1 MDHPEPFRAQI
12 GSEKTYTGDI
22 AARPVEAGDEAELD
36 RVSTVRKYN
45 RNRRGRRLGRERRSG
60 ATSCKDHAHISANQI
75 LSQLR

>member
-1 MDHPEPFRAQI
+1 MDQPEPFRAQV
-12 GSEKTYTGDI
+12 GSEETYTGNI

-45 RNRRGRRLGRERRSG
+45 RNPRGRRFGREHQSG
-60 ATSCKDHAHISANQI
+60 AASCKDHAHITANQI